1 MDFRT
6 YQKDQQHFS
15 SLLIC
20 VKTDSKVEN
29 YLYQLRAQNS
39 TVHKAKFTIAANLLS
54 TVVNVTDKT
63 LILERV
69 KYFALL

>member
-1 MDFRT
+1 MNFKA
-6 YQKDQQHFS
+6 YQKDHQHFY

-20 VKTDSKVEN
+20 GKTDSKVEN
-29 YLYQLRAQNS
+29 YLYQLRAQNN
-39 TVHKAKFTIAANLLS
+39 TVLKAKFTIAANLLS
-54 TVVNVTDKT
+54 TVAKVTDKT